1 MHTIVADYPGPPGRG
16 LPVLLDA
23 RHLFA
28 RAGGTDPYH
37 APRAGLEHGRALTRL
52 GRYDDAHRPHH
63 TALHT
68 MTAVDRPRGRAPS
81 PTTTWEN
88 SRSLSAT
95 VTAPAPACTPPLYHT
110 LGDREEAAVHAT
122 RTTL

>member
-52 GRYDDAHRPHH
+52 GRYDDAPPPSPHRPAHDDRRRP
-63 TALHT
+63 AP
-68 MTAVDRPRGRAPS
+68 RPRALAHHYLGELAV
-81 PTTTWEN
+81 
-88 SRSLSAT
+88 A
-95 VTAPAPACTPPLYHT
+95 
-110 LGDREEAAVHAT
+110 LGDRDGARTRLHAAALPHP
-122 RTTL
+122 R